1 MNTYTIDLAT
11 GEVTQQSAG
20 IRGAA
25 TADESF
31 IDPEILKDPEVR
43 RSLGDIYAAIRS
55 RRFVK
60 RDDQPAG
67 QPSANAS

>member
-1 MNTYTIDLAT
+1 MTTYHIDLTNAEASQVGPAT
-11 GEVTQQSAG
+11 GH
-20 IRGAA
+20 AA
-25 TADESF
+25 YTSDEYF
-31 IDPEILKDPEVR
+31 IDPEALKDPEVR

-67 QPSANAS
+67 QPSAK